1 MESGVVAFTGR
12 EVVRVRFVA
21 MRTVAVVAVLFT
33 KEETEVTFR
42 EIGAD
47 VEFT

>member
-1 MESGVVAFTGR
+1 MVAFAGR

-33 KEETEVTFR
+33 KETEVTFT
-42 EIGAD
+42 EIGAE